1 MQKPTKHR
9 ITQTIRLEQ
18 DPKFTSWG
26 PHNSKYGS
34 KISIES
40 SVYITVEFFN
50 VSYALKKA
58 VFIWTT
64 LRKKGTKVVAGVAF
78 QKVHL
83 FTLKQ
88 WSQTQFLEGHSSA
101 EFSSNSH
108 LLGSF

>member
-64 LRKKGTKVVAGVAF
+64 LSEKKV
-78 QKVHL
+78 QKL
-83 FTLKQ
+83 
-88 WSQTQFLEGHSSA
+88 S
-101 EFSSNSH
+101 
-108 LLGSF
+108 LGSLFKRYTSLP